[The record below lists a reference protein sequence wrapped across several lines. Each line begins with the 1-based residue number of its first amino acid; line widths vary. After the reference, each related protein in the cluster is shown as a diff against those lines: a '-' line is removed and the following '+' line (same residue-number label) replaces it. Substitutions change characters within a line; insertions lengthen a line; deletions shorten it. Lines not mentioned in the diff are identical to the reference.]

1 MIPPDP
7 SPAPRL
13 TARQQEELARMS
25 LMEHL
30 EELRKRI
37 VWSVL
42 VVGVAFIPCWAYYRQ
57 IYLFLV
63 APLKR
68 MPTLP
73 PNFKLSYL
81 GMTDPFIMY
90 FKMAALAA
98 VFLSAPFL
106 LYQLWAFIAPGL
118 YTRERRLAAP
128 FIFFTT
134 LFFLAGGAFGYYV
147 AFPAGASFLLGI
159 GRDLQPL
166 ITADKY
172 FGFLMTV
179 ILGLGLMFELPIL
192 IMLLALVGVI
202 TPRFLLRFWRHAVVI
217 IFIMAAI
224 ITPTPDIVNLCIF
237 AVPAIGLYF
246 LGVAAAFFAVRF
258 RKQREVEAA
267 VGAE

>member
-1 MIPPDP
+1 MIPSDP
-7 SPAPRL
+7 SSAPRL

-25 LMEHL
+25 LMDHL

-42 VVGVAFIPCWAYYRQ
+42 VVGIAFIPCWAYYRQ
-57 IYLFLV
+57 IYRFMV
-63 APLKR
+63 APLNR
-68 MPTLP
+68 IAPGL
-73 PNFKLSYL
+73 KLSFL
-81 GMTDPFIMY
+81 ALTDPFILY

-118 YTRERRLAAP
+118 YTRERKLAAP

-147 AFPAGASFLLGI
+147 AFPAGAKFLLGV
-159 GRDLQPL
+159 GSDLNPV
-166 ITADKY
+166 ITVDKY

-192 IMLLALVGVI
+192 ILLLALVGVI
-202 TPRFLLRFWRHAVVI
+202 TPRFLLRFWRHAVVV
-217 IFIMAAI
+217 IFILAAI

-258 RKQREVEAA
+258 RRQREVEAA
-267 VGAE
+267 TEGAE